1 MAKNLKMFN
10 RNRKKVQVDTHTH
23 KLLREL
29 FLQGLQQKHYERFK
43 WRTVVVM
50 LPRKELLVL
59 PGCRA
64 PVVQV
69 VAAPCP
75 RSSSCCVG
83 ARGPRGATQCSRS
96 GGAAVRRH
104 PLFKIRSSG
113 CTFLE
118 QP

>member
-1 MAKNLKMFN
+1 MAKNLKMF
-10 RNRKKVQVDTHTH
+10 NRKKVQVDTHTH
-23 KLLREL
+23 KLLREF

-64 PVVQV
+64 PAVQV
-69 VAAPCP
+69 AAVPRP
-75 RSSSCCVG
+75 RSSSCCAG
-83 ARGPRGATQCSRS
+83 AGGPRGATPRSRS
-96 GGAAVRRH
+96 GRTAVRRH
-104 PLFKIRSSG
+104 PLFKIRSSS
-113 CTFLE
+113 CAFLE